1 MALQE
6 DGEEARPQG
15 SQILPVP
22 AAAAA
27 AALRRRCSP
36 LAEEGSQTVVLV
48 VVNAMVQHPRPML
61 LSACQARSRAPPPLP

>member
-1 MALQE
+1 MTLQE
-6 DGEEARPQG
+6 DGEEARPQS

-22 AAAAA
+22 A

-36 LAEEGSQTVVLV
+36 LAEEEGSQTVVVVVVV
-48 VVNAMVQHPRPML
+48 VVNPMVQHPRPML

>member
-6 DGEEARPQG
+6 DGEEARPQS

-22 AAAAA
+22 AAAAS
-27 AALRRRCSP
+27 RRRCSP
-36 LAEEGSQTVVLV
+36 LAEEEGSQTVVVV
-48 VVNAMVQHPRPML
+48 VVNPMVQHPRPML

>member
-6 DGEEARPQG
+6 DGEEARPQS

-27 AALRRRCSP
+27 SRRRCSP
-36 LAEEGSQTVVLV
+36 LAEEEGSQTVVVV
-48 VVNAMVQHPRPML
+48 VVNPMVQHPRPML
-61 LSACQARSRAPPPLP
+61 L

>member
-6 DGEEARPQG
+6 DGEEARPQS

-22 AAAAA
+22 AAAA

-36 LAEEGSQTVVLV
+36 LAEEEGSQTVVLV

>member
-6 DGEEARPQG
+6 DEEEARPQS

-27 AALRRRCSP
+27 ASRRRCSP
-36 LAEEGSQTVVLV
+36 LAEKEGSQTVVLV
-48 VVNAMVQHPRPML
+48 VNPMVQQARPML
-61 LSACQARSRAPPPLP
+61 LSACQARSRESPPLP

>member
-6 DGEEARPQG
+6 DGEEARPQS

-22 AAAAA
+22 AAAAS
-27 AALRRRCSP
+27 RRRCSP
-36 LAEEGSQTVVLV
+36 LAEEGSQTVVVV
-48 VVNAMVQHPRPML
+48 VVNPMVQHPRPML